1 MKKIYI
7 LAALLFIAISGFAQT
22 APNTAFA
29 HRAFPQ
35 EKITAEIKKAFEH
48 SSAAPA
54 SATTAVKPDGKSNSG
69 QAIRKMDEVKKMNWN
84 RYKHP
89 GTSRS
94 LDTVYVG
101 VVPHDTLVIT
111 GTYNH
116 TGPIFV
122 FNDGVLIFYN
132 ATATNYGDVYLFEHG
147 RLLGLNSSLTFPQT
161 YFYQRSLIVVQN
173 GLAYFNNCSFNY
185 SGVQH
190 SLVVGDSGAVGMES
204 VHQADWTTAGLYGH
218 ATIQIHG
225 LNLGGEYILDDSS
238 TSAFSN
244 VDTLLLWHQLP
255 NTAVINYAFPQ
266 GDTVM
271 NYAFNNTVPG
281 VSGIQYNV
289 NVDSCHTVW
298 WAMMPVNG
306 SNVTISNSN
315 IRAIGTWFQYGDTAT
330 ANGIFDNTF
339 YPNVVIP
346 LSDRNLHLLNSFVQT
361 WNLYVFDSSQ
371 LNITN
376 CTVGEVGT
384 QQKASIY
391 SQQFLLDGSGG
402 YFWATDTSVIF
413 GSGVTIYSTARSERT
428 GIFILSYSDLPFA
441 PVSSIGTSLMISVQ
455 NTQPTDPTPFD
466 GSIMWL
472 ENIESPATTHAD
484 SIVPVRGSAW
494 IDQGPAGSWMDY
506 GSYSLYYQLQ
516 GDPAWTPIVI
526 DSTIEIRHNVLGMW
540 NTTGLIAGNYNV
552 RLLVKN
558 DLTDSVED
566 IKVVTVLPGVSTGL
580 ANTDLLPVSI
590 YPNPAS
596 DQLMVYVPASTAK
609 TEIRIYNLLGEN
621 KIVETTNR
629 LQSFVNVAN
638 LAAGVYTIEVKC
650 GNKIS
655 RQKFVKQ

>member
-7 LAALLFIAISGFAQT
+7 LAVLLFIIVNTFAQT

-35 EKITAEIKKAFEH
+35 ETINAELKKAAEH
-48 SSAAPA
+48 VSAATAPVA
-54 SATTAVKPDGKSNSG
+54 TAVKPDGKSNSG
-69 QAIRKMDEVKKMNWN
+69 QAIHKMDEVKKMNWT

-101 VVPHDTLVIT
+101 TVPHDTLLIT

-132 ATATNYGDVYLFEHG
+132 ATATNYGDVYVFEHG
-147 RLLGLNSSLTFPQT
+147 RLLGLNSSLTFPQA

-190 SLVVGDSGAVGMES
+190 SLVVGDSGVVGMES

-271 NYAFNNTVPG
+271 NYAFNNTVSG
-281 VSGIQYNV
+281 VSGVQYNV
-289 NVDSCHTVW
+289 SVDSCHTVW

-315 IRAIGTWFQYGDTAT
+315 IRAIGTWFQHGDTTT

-346 LSDRNLHLLNSFVQT
+346 LPDRNLHLLNSFVQT

-384 QQKASIY
+384 EQKASIY

-428 GIFILSYSDLPFA
+428 GIFVLSYSNLPFS
-441 PVSSIGTSLMISVQ
+441 PVSSIGTSLMVSVQ
-455 NTQPTDPTPFD
+455 NTQPADPVPFD

-484 SIVPVRGSAW
+484 SIVPVHGSAW

-516 GDPAWTPIVI
+516 GNPAWTAIVT
-526 DSTIEIRHNVLGMW
+526 DSTTEIRHNVLGMW
-540 NTTGLIAGNYNV
+540 NTTGLAAGNYNL

-566 IKVVTVLPGVSTGL
+566 IKAITVLPGVSTGL
-580 ANTDLLPVSI
+580 ANADILPVSI

-596 DQLMVYVPASTAK
+596 DQLMVCVPAATAK

-621 KIVETTNR
+621 KISETMKSMKST
-629 LQSFVNVAN
+629 VDVAN
-638 LAAGVYTIEVKC
+638 LTAGVYTIEVKC

>member
-7 LAALLFIAISGFAQT
+7 LTAALFLIINVFAQT

-35 EKITAEIKKAFEH
+35 ETINAELKKAAEQV
-48 SSAAPA
+48 
-54 SATTAVKPDGKSNSG
+54 SATSTPAATTIKPDGKSNSG
-69 QAIRKMDEVKKMNWN
+69 QAIHKMDEVKKMNWE

-101 VVPHDTLVIT
+101 VVPHDTLLIT

-132 ATATNYGDVYLFEHG
+132 ATATNYGDVYVFQHG
-147 RLLGLNSSLTFPQT
+147 RLLGLNSSLTFPQD

-190 SLVVGDSGAVGMES
+190 SLVVGDSGVVGMEN

-238 TSAFSN
+238 TSSFSN

-281 VSGIQYNV
+281 VSGVQYNV

-315 IRAIGTWFQYGDTAT
+315 IRAIGTWFQHGDTT
-330 ANGIFDNTF
+330 SANGIFDNTF

-346 LSDRNLHLLNSFVQT
+346 LPDRNLHLLNSFVQT
-361 WNLYVFDSSQ
+361 WNLYVFDSSL
-371 LNITN
+371 LNIIN

-384 QQKASIY
+384 EQKAKIY

-413 GSGVTIYSTARSERT
+413 GSGVTVYSTARSERN
-428 GIFILSYSDLPFA
+428 GIFVLSYSNLPFA
-441 PVSSIGTSLMISVQ
+441 PVSSIGTSLMVSVQ

-494 IDQGPAGSWMDY
+494 IDQGPTGSWMDY

-516 GDPAWTPIVI
+516 GDPAWTAIVI
-526 DSTIEIRHNVLGMW
+526 DSTMEIRHNVLGMW
-540 NTTGLIAGNYNV
+540 NTTGLAAGNYNL

-566 IKVVTVLPGVSTGL
+566 IKAVTVLPGVSTGL
-580 ANTDLLPVSI
+580 ANTDILPVSI

-596 DQLMVYVPASTAK
+596 DQLMVYVPENSLK

-621 KIVETTNR
+621 KIRETVKS
-629 LQSFVNVAN
+629 LKSAVNVAN